1 MMNGDTALTTVTGP
15 VTGPPRAPARL
26 TMTPGRRITL
36 LIGVPVILA
45 VIGLNALSL
54 VADVGT
60 ASYPVS
66 RTFPV
71 DHGRL
76 VASIDGGD
84 FSVRQGQPGDAARLT
99 GTVQYSLVRPDF
111 SVNDGTGISLHC
123 RFPFG
128 NCGLD
133 ATLSVPPRTA
143 LDLSSSGGDIR
154 LGDIQS
160 AVTLNSGGGDV
171 SLSGAGAAATVTT
184 GGGDLS
190 VSGAR
195 GFLDFHTGGGDVDGS
210 GLLSPNVD
218 VGSGGGDVALTFAR
232 VPADVQVVSSGGDIT
247 IVLPRG
253 ATQYAI
259 TVVTDGGDY
268 SHSFVT
274 NNQAAADKITVNSSG
289 GDVNITEE

>member
-1 MMNGDTALTTVTGP
+1 MNGDTALTTVTGP
-15 VTGPPRAPARL
+15 VTGPPGAPARL
-26 TMTPGRRITL
+26 TMTPGRWITL

-45 VIGLNALSL
+45 FIGLNALSL

-60 ASYPVS
+60 ASFPVS
-66 RTFPV
+66 RTIPV

-84 FSVRQGQPGDAARLT
+84 FSVQQGQPGDAAQLT

-123 RFPFG
+123 RLFLG

-143 LDLSSSGGDIR
+143 LDLSSSGGDMR
-154 LGDIQS
+154 LGDIRS

-171 SLSGAGAAATVTT
+171 SLSGAGAATVTT

-190 VSGAR
+190 ASGAS
-195 GFLDFHTGGGDVDGS
+195 GVLNFHSGGGDVDGS

-218 VGSGGGDVALTFAR
+218 VGSGGGDVALTFTR
-232 VPADVQVVSSGGDIT
+232 VPANVDVVSSGGDIT
-247 IVLPRG
+247 IVLPPG

-268 SHSFVT
+268 HDSSVK
-274 NNQAAADKITVNSSG
+274 NNQAAADKINVNSSG
-289 GDVNITEE
+289 GDVSITQS

>member
-1 MMNGDTALTTVTGP
+1 MTTMTGP

-26 TMTPGRRITL
+26 TMTPGRRVTL

-45 VIGLNALSL
+45 FIGLNALSL

-60 ASYPVS
+60 ASFPVS
-66 RTFPV
+66 WTIPV

-84 FSVRQGQPGDAARLT
+84 FSVRQGQPGDAAQLT
-99 GTVQYSLVRPDF
+99 GTVQYSLIRPDF

-133 ATLSVPPRTA
+133 ATLTVPPRTA
-143 LDLSSSGGDIR
+143 LDLSGSGGDMR

-171 SLSGAGAAATVTT
+171 SMSGAGPATVTT

-190 VSGAR
+190 ASDASGV
-195 GFLDFHTGGGDVDGS
+195 LDFHTGGGDVDGS
-210 GLLSPNVD
+210 GLRSPSVN
-218 VGSGGGDVALTFAR
+218 VGSGGGDVSLAFTR
-232 VPADVQVVSSGGDIT
+232 VPANIQVGSSGGDIT
-247 IVLPRG
+247 IVLPPG
-253 ATQYAI
+253 ATQYSI

-268 SHSFVT
+268 QPLVK
-274 NNQAAADKITVNSSG
+274 NNQAAADKIEVNSSG
-289 GDVNITEE
+289 GDVSITQS

>member
-1 MMNGDTALTTVTGP
+1 MTTVTGP

-26 TMTPGRRITL
+26 TMTSGRWVTL
-36 LIGVPVILA
+36 LIGVPVALA
-45 VIGLNALSL
+45 IIGLNALSL

-60 ASYPVS
+60 ASFPVS
-66 RTFPV
+66 RTIPV

-84 FSVRQGQPGDAARLT
+84 FTVRQGQPGDAAQLT

-123 RFPFG
+123 RLFLG

-143 LDLSSSGGDIR
+143 LDLSSSGGDMR

-171 SLSGAGAAATVTT
+171 SLSGAGAATVTT

-190 VSGAR
+190 ASGAS
-195 GFLDFHTGGGDVDGS
+195 GVLNFHSGGGDVDGS

-218 VGSGGGDVALTFAR
+218 VGSGGGDVALTFTR
-232 VPADVQVVSSGGDIT
+232 VPANVDVVSSGGDIT
-247 IVLPRG
+247 IVLPPG
-253 ATQYAI
+253 ATQYSI

-268 SHSFVT
+268 HHSSVT
-274 NNQAAADKITVNSSG
+274 NNQAAADKINVNSSG
-289 GDVNITEE
+289 GDVNITEAP